1 VTWYSS
7 NYERADPTDNNL
19 EMSFASWIGL
29 SGDPDLVVGGNTN
42 TTFWLAV
49 NFLSATRASVNLT
62 FVDMFSRQRISKTA
76 YYAFPKAQDTVCFL
90 FENVVASDAPEAAQM
105 SQLTIVNNSGKKV
118 GRAACWAGRPGSHWE
133 ARAFKASWTPG

>member
-62 FVDMFSRQRISKTA
+62 FVDMFSRQRVSV
-76 YYAFPKAQDTVCFL
+76 Q
-90 FENVVASDAPEAAQM
+90 
-105 SQLTIVNNSGKKV
+105 
-118 GRAACWAGRPGSHWE
+118 RAAAAEGQAAGEGQAAAAP
-133 ARAFKASWTPG
+133 AASYAGAVGVPSRRHAPCGRMLACAWSRLRSGCLPPPRR